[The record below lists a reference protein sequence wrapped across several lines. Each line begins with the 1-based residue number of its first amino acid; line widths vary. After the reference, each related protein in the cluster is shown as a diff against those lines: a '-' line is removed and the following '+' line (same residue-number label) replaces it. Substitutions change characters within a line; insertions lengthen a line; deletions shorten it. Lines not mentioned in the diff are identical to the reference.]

1 MTEVVDRMDSQ
12 RFSPGASVTV
22 EVPASSANL
31 GPGFDS
37 IGLALGITD
46 TVEATVAGEGLQV
59 WVEGHGADTVPT
71 DEGHLIWRSALAM
84 WQRLGVEPPTGM
96 ELRCRNEIPHSRG
109 LGSSAAAI
117 VAGLATALAL
127 VRGRID
133 TPDALS
139 MISDLAGEIE
149 GHPDNASASV
159 YGGLTVSWA
168 DDNGG
173 GWRTVHPRLH
183 PDVRAAVL
191 LPEATLATDTAR
203 AALGDSVSLSAAAST
218 AGRAALLTHA
228 LTTEPGALLP
238 ATRDW
243 LHQEPRR
250 ASYPESMGVV
260 DALRERGLAATISG
274 AGPAVLVLGAGEL
287 AVDAAALPAG
297 WKVLRPG
304 IATTGVRVVSR
315 SAPGTV

>member
-1 MTEVVDRMDSQ
+1 M
-12 RFSPGASVTV
+12 FSPGTSVTV

-46 TVEATVAGEGLQV
+46 TVQATVAGEGLQV
-59 WVEGHGADTVPT
+59 WVAGHGEDTVPT

-84 WQRLGVEPPTGM
+84 WQRLGIEPPTGL
-96 ELRCRNEIPHSRG
+96 ELRCCNEVPHSRG

-133 TPDALS
+133 NPAALA

-168 DDNGG
+168 DDDGA
-173 GWRTVHPRLH
+173 GWRTVHPRVH
-183 PDVRAAVL
+183 PDVQAAVL
-191 LPEATLATDTAR
+191 LPETTLATDKAR
-203 AALGDSVSLSAAAST
+203 AALDDTVSLSAAAST
-218 AGRAALLTHA
+218 AGRAALLVHA
-228 LTTEPGALLP
+228 LTTQPELLLP

-260 DALRERGLAATISG
+260 DQLRARGLAATISG
-274 AGPAVLVLGAGEL
+274 AGPAVLVLGTGDPGL
-287 AVDAAALPAG
+287 DGDRLPAG
-297 WKVLRPG
+297 WRVLRPG
-304 IATTGVRVVSR
+304 IAETGVRVVSR
-315 SAPGTV
+315 SAPATV

>member
-1 MTEVVDRMDSQ
+1 MTEVVDLMDSQ
-12 RFSPGASVTV
+12 AFSPRLSVTV

-46 TVEATVAGEGLQV
+46 TIEATVAGEGLQV
-59 WVEGHGADTVPT
+59 WVEGHGAGTVPT

-84 WQRLGVEPPTGM
+84 WQRLGVEPPTGL

-133 TPDALS
+133 NPAALA

-168 DDNGG
+168 DDGG
-173 GWRTVHPRLH
+173 AGWSTVRPRLH

-191 LPEATLATDTAR
+191 LPETTLATDKAR
-203 AALGDSVSLSAAAST
+203 AALGDTVSLSAAAST
-218 AGRAALLTHA
+218 AGRAALLLHA
-228 LTTEPGALLP
+228 LTTEPGVLLP

-243 LHQEPRR
+243 LHQEARR
-250 ASYPESMGVV
+250 ASYPDSMGVV

-274 AGPAVLVLGAGEL
+274 AGPAVLVLGAGHLVIDEG
-287 AVDAAALPAG
+287 DLPDG
-297 WKVLRPG
+297 WTVLRPA
-304 IATTGVRVVSR
+304 IATSGVRVVSH
-315 SAPGTV
+315 SGPTTV